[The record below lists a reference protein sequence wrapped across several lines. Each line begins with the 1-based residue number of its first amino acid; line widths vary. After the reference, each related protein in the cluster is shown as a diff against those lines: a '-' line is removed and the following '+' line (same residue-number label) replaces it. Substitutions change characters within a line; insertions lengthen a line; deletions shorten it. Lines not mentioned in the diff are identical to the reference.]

1 MATTHAM
8 LRDFFGI
15 ADVTVA
21 PPRAAH
27 PRFGGALH
35 NFHTTA
41 SVDVLDPPF
50 VTFAHYVI
58 AAHDKVENA
67 YDILPQSAGRLTNV
81 SRPEHRTTPLAT
93 KTPTGA
99 SPLFLEFLA
108 SFKDK
113 KRTRPEEEKPDIQT
127 KNANTGNHGF
137 LAKYRTGAK

>member
-1 MATTHAM
+1 M

-15 ADVTVA
+15 SDVTVA

-27 PRFGGALH
+27 PRFGGTLD

-41 SVDVLDPPF
+41 TVDVLDPPF

-81 SRPEHRTTPLAT
+81 SRPEHRTTPLAQ

-113 KRTRPEEEKPDIQT
+113 KRVRPEDEKPDIQT
-127 KNANTGNHGF
+127 KNASTGNHGF
-137 LAKYRTGAK
+137 LAKYRTTAK